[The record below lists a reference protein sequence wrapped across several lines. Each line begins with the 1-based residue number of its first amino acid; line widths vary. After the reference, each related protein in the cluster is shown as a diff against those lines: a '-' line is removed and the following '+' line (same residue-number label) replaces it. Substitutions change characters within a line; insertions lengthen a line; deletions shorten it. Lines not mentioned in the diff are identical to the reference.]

1 MLRSL
6 YDVLEDTR
14 TAAAAIRTDGL
25 WLEPPI
31 DEKLRRFEAAV
42 EHALAS
48 SPDGETVAQ
57 AEELVALNAL
67 SDLHL
72 ALQNQPVEL
81 RERLR
86 PIVDEWIAYA
96 ASTGLT
102 PQELARSATHA
113 GGTDVETWL
122 RTAE

>member
-6 YDVLEDTR
+6 YEVLESTR
-14 TAAAAIRTDGL
+14 TAAASVRTDGL
-25 WLEPPI
+25 RLEPRI
-31 DEKLRRFEAAV
+31 DEKLRRFEEAI
-42 EHALAS
+42 EHALAT

-72 ALQNQPVEL
+72 ELQDQPVEL

-102 PQELARSATHA
+102 PQEPARSAADA
-113 GGTDVETWL
+113 GATDVDTWL
-122 RTAE
+122 QTAE